1 VQVTPFSSNE
11 AGTVWLDQVLVA
23 SVASVVAHAMPLA
36 KLSSSPTAQQSLVD
50 PQATASNS
58 STLLLPLI
66 VSSAHVV
73 PLFSVPM
80 IRVPFPFAKHSV
92 VDGQVMP
99 DSESVPPGSDW
110 AVQLVP
116 LVVASISP
124 VLLVLVP
131 DA

>member
-1 VQVTPFSSNE
+1 VQVTPSNSHE

-36 KLSSSPTAQQSLVD
+36 SSSPTAQQSLVD

-80 IRVPFPFAKHSV
+80 ISVPLPFAKHSV